1 MNGQE
6 IVTAVRYEAPML
18 IVVVDNQQYGT
29 IRAHQEKHFPGRVE
43 GTQLSNPD
51 FAAWAQAMG
60 AWAETVSRD
69 DEVDGA
75 VQRAFAALDDAHVA
89 VLHVI
94 VDQDHATPEGSAQ
107 A

>member
-1 MNGQE
+1 
-6 IVTAVRYEAPML
+6 
-18 IVVVDNQQYGT
+18 
-29 IRAHQEKHFPGRVE
+29 
-43 GTQLSNPD
+43 
-51 FAAWAQAMG
+51 MG